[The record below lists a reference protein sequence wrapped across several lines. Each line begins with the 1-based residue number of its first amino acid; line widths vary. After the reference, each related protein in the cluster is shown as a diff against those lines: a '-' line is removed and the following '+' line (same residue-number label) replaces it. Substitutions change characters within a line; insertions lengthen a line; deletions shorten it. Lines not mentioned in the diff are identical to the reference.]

1 MKHKITM
8 SAKNMIFLMMIMM
21 MMMMM
26 MVMMMVMMMMMMMM
40 MMKNFPEDVSI
51 KQESDFAD
59 DVSIKLESYNETDD
73 RETILY
79 ASSKR

>member
-26 MVMMMVMMMMMMMM
+26 MMVMMMVMMMMM

-51 KQESDFAD
+51 KQENDFAD

>member
-8 SAKNMIFLMMIMM
+8 SAKNMIFLMMI

>member
-26 MVMMMVMMMMMMMM
+26 MMMMVMMMMMMM